1 MLSYIS
7 TNDLYVTIFL
17 TIVLEF
23 CHKKEEKEVGRF
35 MSFLISNNQEEGMG
49 RIGGFLE
56 FKK

>member
-1 MLSYIS
+1 MSYQYYRNSILSS
-7 TNDLYVTIFL
+7 LFFKE
-17 TIVLEF
+17 LEF

>member
-1 MLSYIS
+1 
-7 TNDLYVTIFL
+7 
-17 TIVLEF
+17 LEF

-56 FKK
+56 FNK